1 MAPWQS
7 TFGDYESDPH
17 AFLFNLTCYRHLP
30 SLQGGIF
37 SRTNYGPCFRGEGKY
52 SELAVINQP
61 FNGEGQ
67 CTSYTDYSGYGIAKD
82 KNGLNMLT
90 N

>member
-17 AFLFNLTCYRHLP
+17 AFLFNLTSFRHFP

-37 SRTNYGPCFRGEGKY
+37 SRSNYGPCFRGEGKY
-52 SELAVINQP
+52 SELAAINQP
-61 FNGEGQ
+61 FNGEG
-67 CTSYTDYSGYGIAKD
+67 
-82 KNGLNMLT
+82 
-90 N
+90 